1 MRASAQPGCNA
12 EDVREESI
20 GPIELRDA
28 GLYEP
33 DAADAAERLALLQY
47 LLELGATLDDL
58 VEPAAGSLP
67 ELAASIALWGGRERL
82 TIDELS
88 AASGIDRDDIV
99 RAWRAAGFPDPG
111 GRAAFTRRDVEVF
124 QLLGVGADYLG
135 EDRTEQLVRV
145 LGASAGRIAETLVS
159 MFIVD
164 IAAET
169 VERDP
174 SGLALAHANA
184 QSVALIDSVTRALDM
199 LVRHHVERGFRRVNA
214 DPSVHVDLVTRS
226 IGFADLVDSTQWAQ
240 QFELGELS
248 RVLSRFDSLVT
259 EIVVANGGR
268 VVKLIGDE
276 VMFITHE
283 PADATIIALALVDAL
298 TLDETLPTL
307 RAGVAT
313 GSVVT
318 RDGDYDGPVVNLA
331 ARAVKLASPNT
342 VFVDEDTSRALDDER
357 FDVFALG
364 EFNLKGFG
372 DLMPLFHVTRR

>member
-1 MRASAQPGCNA
+1 
-12 EDVREESI
+12 VREETI

-33 DAADAAERLALLQY
+33 AAADAAERLALLQY
-47 LLELGATLDDL
+47 LLALGATLDDL

-88 AASGIDRDDIV
+88 DASGVERNAIL

-111 GRAAFTRRDVEVF
+111 DRAAFTRRDVEVF

-145 LGASAGRIAETLVS
+145 LGATAGRIAETLVS

-164 IAAET
+164 IATET
-169 VERDP
+169 FERDP
-174 SGLALAHANA
+174 SGLELAQANA

-199 LVRHHVERGFRRVNA
+199 LVRHNVERGFRRVNA
-214 DPSVHVDLVTRS
+214 DPSVHVDVVTRS

-259 EIVVANGGR
+259 ETVVANGGR

-276 VMFITHE
+276 VMFIAHD
-283 PADATIIALALVDAL
+283 PAEATLIALAL
-298 TLDETLPTL
+298 LDELTSDEALPTL

-331 ARAVKLASPNT
+331 ARAVKRASPNT
-342 VFVDEDTSRALDDER
+342 VFVDEQTSQALDEER

-364 EFNLKGFG
+364 NFNMKGFG
-372 DLMPLFHVTRR
+372 DLMPLFHVSRR